1 MHDLHTKATSR
12 NVCARSVRLAR
23 ELFDIYQPDV
33 LILEKTDYPGSRRSR
48 CLPVMTAA
56 FKRLARTRGIEV
68 VEYTPQEVYA
78 TLAPS
83 GTRLTKET
91 LRKALAR
98 RYPRLTRYLPR
109 KEWNSHEAEPHNTNR
124 FMAVALGLTWA
135 KQHLG
140 RK

>member
-1 MHDLHTKATSR
+1 MHDLHTKDTSR
-12 NVCARSVRLAR
+12 NVSARSARLAR
-23 ELFDIYQPDV
+23 ELFDTYRPDV
-33 LILEKTDYPGSRRSR
+33 LILEKTKYPGSRRSH
-48 CLPVMTAA
+48 CLPAMTAA
-56 FKRLARTRGIEV
+56 FKRLARARGIEV

-78 TLAPS
+78 ALAPA
-83 GTRLTKET
+83 GTRLTKQT
-91 LRKALAR
+91 LCEALAR

-109 KEWNSHEAEPHNTNR
+109 KAWDFREAEPHNTNR